1 MTKTFLELT
10 KECSLTLPERYRDE
24 DVRFP
29 DGMVEHFIG
38 RFTREGDL
46 VFDPFAG
53 FGTALV
59 VAERMG
65 RRAFGVEIDRSRAEY
80 IRSCLAE
87 PGNIVL
93 GDSRSLLSLGL
104 PQFDL
109 CVTSP
114 PYPHVGRG
122 RDNDPLAAYTGA
134 WKGYGAYIDELAGI
148 FGQARHLM
156 KDGAH
161 VVVEAGNLKL
171 EAGISTFAWDVAG
184 ALSKVL
190 TFRGET
196 VACWDAPDFGYDH
209 TYCMVFSR

>member
-1 MTKTFLELT
+1 MKTFLELT
-10 KECSLTLPERYRDE
+10 KECRQVLPEKYRNQ

-29 DGMVEHFIG
+29 DGMVEHFIR
-38 RFTREGDL
+38 RFTREKDL

-65 RRAFGVEIDRSRAEY
+65 RIPFGVEIDRARAEF
-80 IRSCLAE
+80 IKSKITE
-87 PGNIVL
+87 PVNLVH
-93 GDSRSLLSLGL
+93 GDSRHLSSLRV
-104 PQFDL
+104 PPFDL
-109 CVTSP
+109 CITSP
-114 PYPHVGRG
+114 PYPYMGPG
-122 RDNDPLAAYTGA
+122 ENDDPLTAYTGPGR
-134 WKGYGAYIDELAGI
+134 GYQSYIGELADI
-148 FGQARHLM
+148 FLQMKPLM
-156 KDGAH
+156 KPGAH

-171 EAGISTFAWDVAG
+171 EAGISTFAWDVAA

-209 TYCMVFSR
+209 TYCMVFTP